1 MDSIKM
7 IKIALYGLNGLTP
20 EQKQHATREQ
30 KQQIARL
37 HLDMQDELNDFKWG
51 KMERFYSSLAKF
63 ADSNFKP
70 ENPNKTNRVSA
81 FLRLDPR
88 SLPDDGGSLKCTA
101 TFKQLGVNTHDVEKY
116 LRSRGF
122 SDFKLD

>member
-51 KMERFYSSLAKF
+51 KMERFYS
-63 ADSNFKP
+63 KP
-70 ENPNKTNRVSA
+70 
-81 FLRLDPR
+81 
-88 SLPDDGGSLKCTA
+88 
-101 TFKQLGVNTHDVEKY
+101 
-116 LRSRGF
+116 
-122 SDFKLD
+122 

>member
-20 EQKQHATREQ
+20 EQKQHTTTEQ
-30 KQQIARL
+30 KRQIARL

-51 KMERFYSSLAKF
+51 KMERFYSGLAKF

-70 ENPNKTNRVSA
+70 ETPNKTNRVSA

-88 SLPDDGGSLKCTA
+88 SLPDDGGSTKCTA
-101 TFKQLGVNTHDVEKY
+101 TFKQLGINTHDVEKY

-122 SDFKLD
+122 SDFKLN